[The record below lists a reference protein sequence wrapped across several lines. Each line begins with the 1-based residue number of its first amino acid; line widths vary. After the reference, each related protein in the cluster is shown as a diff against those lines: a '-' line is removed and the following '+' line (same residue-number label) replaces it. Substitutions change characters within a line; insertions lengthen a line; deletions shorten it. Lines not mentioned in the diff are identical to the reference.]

1 MKKKIL
7 LIFVS
12 HASFFISHRLELA
25 ISSKKKKG
33 YDVKIVLGELDADLK
48 ILEEEQIDYFYL
60 PVYRGSLNPS

>member
-25 ISSKKKKG
+25 LVAKKKG

-48 ILEEEQIDYFYL
+48 FLKKNKLIIFICQFIEE
-60 PVYRGSLNPS
+60 V